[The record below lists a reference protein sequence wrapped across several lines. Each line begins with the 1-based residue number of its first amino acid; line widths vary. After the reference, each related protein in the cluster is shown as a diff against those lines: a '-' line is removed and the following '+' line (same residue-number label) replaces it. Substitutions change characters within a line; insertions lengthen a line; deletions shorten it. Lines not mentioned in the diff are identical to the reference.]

1 MNADNMVV
9 PVEAIFRSEVCA
21 MAVQLQGKTPR
32 QKQRAKAK
40 SGVAVARTGGPS
52 AHPPLAAKLRRQLQL
67 SQLILARLL
76 AISVRSLAS
85 LESGS
90 TPTEP
95 VARRVTELARL
106 ADALSEVIR
115 EGSVGKWL
123 QTPNQGF
130 DGLKPLEVIE
140 RGETDRIWSMIYFL
154 RSGVPA

>member
-1 MNADNMVV
+1 
-9 PVEAIFRSEVCA
+9 
-21 MAVQLQGKTPR
+21 MAVQLPGKTPR

-40 SGVAVARTGGPS
+40 SGLPVARAGSTSPQ
-52 AHPPLAAKLRRQLQL
+52 PPLAAKLRRQLQL

-85 LESGS
+85 LESGG
-90 TPTEP
+90 TATEP

-106 ADALSEVIR
+106 TDALSEVIK
-115 EGSVGKWL
+115 EDSIGKWL
-123 QTPNQGF
+123 QNPNDGF

-140 RGETDRIWSMIYFL
+140 RGECDRIWSIIYFL

>member
-1 MNADNMVV
+1 MTLQ
-9 PVEAIFRSEVCA
+9 
-21 MAVQLQGKTPR
+21 VQVKKPG

-40 SGVAVARTGGPS
+40 PSVPRARTAGTS
-52 AHPPLAAKLRRQLQL
+52 AKPAGSLKLRRQLQL
-67 SQLILARLL
+67 SQPIFARLL
-76 AISVRSLAS
+76 SISVRSLVS

-123 QTPNQGF
+123 QTPNEAF
-130 DGLKPLEVIE
+130 DSLKPLEVIE